1 MVLVTTPPPPPIA
14 VSQHAVDRY
23 RARWARTVDEAT
35 ARDHLDA
42 ALAASRVVRTYPD
55 GDRLLRGPRP
65 KCLRLVV
72 GQRDGVPTLVTVLPP
87 YGEETDPDD
96 RCPAGLLSLPDFQD
110 VPGHPGKRSALA
122 CRICRV
128 PVLPAREQQ
137 STCGA
142 PACRNEFREQVAAY
156 RRRHDPD
163 FREREQARCQQW
175 STQPRNQDKRR
186 ADNAERMRR
195 VRAEARGK
203 GQVTPAPVP
212 DPVVKV
218 APAPPDLWA
227 APGPDLGTHLP
238 GAWREL
244 VLNPPPAV
252 PIPHTHATSLHGIA
266 CRSVGL
272 EHDRTRADFVLRQDR
287 VRSGWGVYFV
297 DGAVARRLSCA
308 PMPGLHLEGRPWG
321 ICYGPGVV
329 VPRAPSHIPAGR
341 YRVTLTT
348 LSPVVIRRSADGKTL
363 VRIAP
368 TAASL
373 RASLTGLE
381 FFRRLG
387 WTERKPPAW
396 TRDVV
401 LLLCGHDTRRERV
414 DSDGHWNA
422 GDGQGHG
429 FVTGWSGTVEIET
442 NAPGLALLRC
452 AEVVGLGGRV
462 AVGFGQ
468 VRVTVDGPLDGR
480 G

>member
-1 MVLVTTPPPPPIA
+1 MVATPDENGWYTLPDGKKTATVCPWCNQPYIPRIKTQKRCGSEACKVAALVADPERLERRRARFREGSRRYAERHREERKARRRKAKPPP
-14 VSQHAVDRY
+14 
-23 RARWARTVDEAT
+23 TT
-35 ARDHLDA
+35 
-42 ALAASRVVRTYPD
+42 
-55 GDRLLRGPRP
+55 
-65 KCLRLVV
+65 
-72 GQRDGVPTLVTVLPP
+72 
-87 YGEETDPDD
+87 
-96 RCPAGLLSLPDFQD
+96 
-110 VPGHPGKRSALA
+110 
-122 CRICRV
+122 
-128 PVLPAREQQ
+128 Q
-137 STCGA
+137 S
-142 PACRNEFREQVAAY
+142 E
-156 RRRHDPD
+156 
-163 FREREQARCQQW
+163 
-175 STQPRNQDKRR
+175 
-186 ADNAERMRR
+186 
-195 VRAEARGK
+195 
-203 GQVTPAPVP
+203 
-212 DPVVKV
+212 
-218 APAPPDLWA
+218 APAPAPAVETAPATPDLWSV
-227 APGPDLGTHLP
+227 PGPDLGTHLP

-244 VLNPPPAV
+244 VLDPPPAV
-252 PIPHTHATSLHGIA
+252 PIPHTHATSIHGIV
-266 CRSVGL
+266 CRSIGL
-272 EHDRTRADFVLRQDR
+272 DHDRTRADFVLRQER
-287 VRSGWGVYFV
+287 VRSGWGVYFI

-329 VPRAPSHIPAGR
+329 VPRAPSGLPAGR

-363 VRIAP
+363 VRLTP

-401 LLLCGHDTRRERV
+401 LLLCGHDTRRDRV

-442 NAPGLALLRC
+442 IAPGLALLRR